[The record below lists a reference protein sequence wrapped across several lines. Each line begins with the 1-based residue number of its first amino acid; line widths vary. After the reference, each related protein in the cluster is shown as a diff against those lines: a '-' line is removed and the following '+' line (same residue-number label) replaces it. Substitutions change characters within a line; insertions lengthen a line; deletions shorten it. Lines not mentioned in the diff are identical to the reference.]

1 MNPACDPYLDLLLDS
16 LDGALPAAEQRRLDA
31 HLSACPACV
40 EALRDHVR
48 LRSSLQELGS
58 TEDEAEAAGPLPEAL
73 VARFVA
79 AMRAVRDGGIGRAA
93 GGDAR
98 TA

>member
-1 MNPACDPYLDLLLDS
+1 MTGICAPYLDLLLDS
-16 LDGALPAAEQRRLDA
+16 LDGALPSAEQRRLDA

-48 LRSSLQELGS
+48 LRSALQDLGS
-58 TEDEAEAAGPLPEAL
+58 TGAEVPEPLPEAL
-73 VARFVA
+73 VARFVS
-79 AMRAVRDGGIGRAA
+79 AMRAVRDGGTGRAA
-93 GGDAR
+93 GGGAR